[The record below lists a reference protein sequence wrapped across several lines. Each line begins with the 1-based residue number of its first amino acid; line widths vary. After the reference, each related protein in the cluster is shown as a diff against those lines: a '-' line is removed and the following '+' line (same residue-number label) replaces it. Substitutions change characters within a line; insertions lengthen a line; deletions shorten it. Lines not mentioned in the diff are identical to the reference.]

1 MSSYVPRFTAFGP
14 DGTDLSVG
22 NSTANLL
29 IAIIVHTF
37 SPNDLEGGKI
47 PKSVIKNLFLDFGF
61 APVFALLNNTDTD
74 LSSKVSKVL
83 LLSSI
88 PTQMVDSS
96 ILAKLFAVTDGAAIP
111 AKLFSDFKD
120 FATFAKANLETSPV
134 VSGYSRWW
142 ELSTLKTAGVQ
153 LSISANSTV
162 QMIVDYLV
170 GFTSNG
176 VVAGK
181 GLGANGSYNTKLL
194 STFEAADATADG
206 LLLSDLQTLI
216 GAGAMTVA
224 NLSSIFNWK
233 SLLTGNYDVANIK
246 ATYSVSMSSLVS
258 FLKSASGASTLDVNG
273 KFNKLNITLP
283 SPAPSAKFTAIK
295 IASLMNFSSADL
307 LANSDFVGAIFSSNA
322 IASDFESIFTG
333 AYSNLSLANR
343 LAGQTA
349 SVPLAAGATITL
361 SDMVRRSLTSDSLAS
376 IISTILSLKAS
387 YTITGYTQ
395 FVQKSYLPTTV
406 GGVTTPGVM
415 QAAITAAGGVAANY
429 KTSSADPNEVLDI
442 LSASELNNLSA
453 LFSLSELQ
461 APAPA
466 NGTLPAKGKSISV
479 FNGTTTFNLDDL
491 VVSNPLVTPSANVVA
506 TVARTLY
513 FFLDSNNLPHII
525 QKIVGLGGVS
535 ISDMIP
541 VLTVTSVDT
550 VISAL
555 PGITEEDKLNIRL
568 RNQNNNTNEK
578 AITAVTQLLSKSQIF
593 TVIAGTFSN
602 NQSPLSL
609 YLFEAFSSKANMS
622 LYLPSILDAVRNGV
636 QTNGTQELSAQEV
649 RTAINKVIG
658 GTGEPAPVPTNLNGE
673 PAIRVSTTV
682 TGIVSNAPNFRSY
695 EGQTLAGA
703 LMIYLLANQVS
714 SGSML
719 DIFGANVTPQGA
731 SSPQMAATMRQTL
744 GGINLEVVVF
754 RSFFNL
760 LRSITPAVLNAQWPV
775 GVSRSADMADHWVYA
790 FFDDFS
796 NYTTL
801 VDALG
806 GLGSND
812 TIKLLMSYTKSSR
825 GIDLSSGVI
834 LNSVDMVAIPAGW
847 FTNPSGSYSGP
858 AGAYNIPPE
867 ISETAYV
874 ELIKDALQGQVSKA
888 EL

>member
-1 MSSYVPRFTAFGP
+1 MSSYVPRFNRFGA
-14 DGTDLSVG
+14 DGTELSVG
-22 NSTANLL
+22 NSTADLL

-37 SPNDLEGGKI
+37 SPTDLEGGKI

-61 APVFALLNNTDTD
+61 APVFALLNNTDAD

-96 ILAKLFAVTDGAAIP
+96 IVTTLFAVRDGASVP

-134 VSGYSRWW
+134 VAGYSRWW

-206 LLLSDLQTLI
+206 LLLSDLQSLI

-258 FLKSASGASTLDVNG
+258 FLKSASGVSTLDVNG

-442 LSASELNNLSA
+442 LTSSELNNLSA

-461 APAPA
+461 APAV
-466 NGTLPAKGKSISV
+466 NGTTPAKGKSISV

-541 VLTVTSVDT
+541 VLSVSSVDT

-568 RNQNNNTNEK
+568 RNQNNNTNAK
-578 AITAVTQLLSKSQIF
+578 AITAVTQLLSKAQIF

-609 YLFEAFSSKANMS
+609 YLFEAFSSKSNMS

-636 QTNGTQELSAQEV
+636 YINGSLELSAQEV

-673 PAIRVSTTV
+673 TAIRVSSTV

-714 SGSML
+714 SCTML

-744 GGINLEVVVF
+744 GGINLEAVVF

-790 FFDDFS
+790 FFDEFN
-796 NYTTL
+796 NYATL

-812 TIKLLMSYTKSSR
+812 TIKLLMSYTKTSQKVN
-825 GIDLSSGVI
+825 ISSGI
-834 LNSVDMVAIPAGW
+834 ITNGVDMVAIPGVW
-847 FTNPSGSYSGP
+847 FTNPSGNYSGNGVTPPVPTAISENSYS
-858 AGAYNIPPE
+858 
-867 ISETAYV
+867 
-874 ELIKDALQGQVSKA
+874 ELVMDALQGQVSKA
-888 EL
+888 ML